1 MSDVNEK
8 AAARDATNWAK
19 KVSTLNVAE
28 VPEGAININVE
39 GKRLAGPIQGFG
51 KMWQKTYQ
59 VRLPRER
66 VSATDLI
73 ATWKQRFPEF
83 WPEGNSFYGPLTG
96 IAPGEVALLNMTL
109 PGKMKLSTGVM
120 VLYADEE
127 SFTLMTPQGHMFA
140 GWITFSAT
148 EVDAETVAQA
158 QVLMRASDPIFEMG
172 LTMGGHKQEDR
183 FWQHTLA
190 RRRRRVRR
198 AGGRGRHPGRVRRQ
212 EAPMVQVAQR
222 LALFGDPLDALHAR
236 RPGARREAAVCLTP
250 SSSARARTGWPRPS
264 PSPAPAARCGCSRR
278 PTRSGAGRARRS

>member
-19 KVSTLNVAE
+19 KVSTLNVSE
-28 VPEGAININVE
+28 VPEGAVAINVE

-59 VRLPRER
+59 VRLPGQK

-83 WPEGNSFYGPLTG
+83 WPEGNNFYAPLTG
-96 IAPGEVALLNMTL
+96 IEPGEVALIGMTL

-148 EVDAETVAQA
+148 ERNGDTVAQA
-158 QVLMRASDPIFEMG
+158 QVLMRASDPIFELG
-172 LTMGGHKQEDR
+172 LTLGGHKQEDR
-183 FWQHTLA
+183 FWEQTLTA
-190 RRRRRVRR
+190 LATNYDTPFAHIDTQV
-198 AGGRGRHPGRVRRQ
+198 VCVDKKRQ
-212 EAPMVQVAQR
+212 WSKWRNVW
-222 LALFGDPLDALHAR
+222 H
-236 RPGARREAAVCLTP
+236 
-250 SSSARARTGWPRPS
+250 SSAIRSTLYMLG
-264 PSPAPAARCGCSRR
+264 APVRGVKGLF
-278 PTRSGAGRARRS
+278 RSKQQPVA

>member
-19 KVSTLNVAE
+19 KVSTLNVSE
-28 VPEGAININVE
+28 VPEGAVAINVE

-59 VRLPRER
+59 VRLPAER

-83 WPEGNSFYGPLTG
+83 WPEGNSFYAPLTG
-96 IAPGEVALLNMTL
+96 IEPGEVALIGMTL

-140 GWITFSAT
+140 GWITFSAFEQEGT
-148 EVDAETVAQA
+148 VVAQA
-158 QVLMRASDPIFEMG
+158 QVLMRANDPIYELG
-172 LTMGGHKQEDR
+172 LLFGGHRKEDT
-183 FWQHTLA
+183 FWEHTLSSVA
-190 RRRRRVRR
+190 AHFGVAGEVETHVTCVDAKRQWKRAGNVRHNAAIRSGLYALGAPLRAVRR
-198 AGGRGRHPGRVRRQ
+198 PSEPGDGG
-212 EAPMVQVAQR
+212 
-222 LALFGDPLDALHAR
+222 
-236 RPGARREAAVCLTP
+236 
-250 SSSARARTGWPRPS
+250 
-264 PSPAPAARCGCSRR
+264 
-278 PTRSGAGRARRS
+278 